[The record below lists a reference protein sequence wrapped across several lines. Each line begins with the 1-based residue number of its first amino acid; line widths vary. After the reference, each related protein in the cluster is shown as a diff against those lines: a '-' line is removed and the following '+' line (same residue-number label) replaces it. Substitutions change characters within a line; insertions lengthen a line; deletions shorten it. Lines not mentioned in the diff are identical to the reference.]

1 MSAKRALIVDDS
13 RSARVIL
20 GRMLEGF
27 GIQSDAVESAEQAF
41 EHLRHS
47 RPDVVFMDHLMPGM
61 DGFAAVKILKANPE
75 TATIPVLM
83 YTSQEGELY
92 MGQARA
98 LGAVGVLPKT
108 VKPVDLTRLLHQLHL
123 LPDRR
128 QETAPIDAAI
138 VNPPPRPAPQPESD
152 WAAQRLQE
160 AELRNYISNSF
171 EALARRIATDFK
183 AALSAPPLTETQ
195 TLAPTTESSRKSRR
209 LWTAGA
215 AAAVLLAVFVY
226 LNQRVFSA
234 LRDMNASHVQLAAQ
248 LANQQQQVSELRGA
262 LRQFQNS
269 AAPAA
274 ATSSEAV
281 LLQTEIV
288 PYGETPLAGARLER
302 LRSIVERL
310 RTQNT
315 GGVLRLDHYVADY
328 CLSGNATEGYSLAM
342 EDLPARRCDVI
353 GNPFE
358 EGLSSA
364 QQSSVAFANYMNTI
378 PSITAGALRV
388 EVNNAGRRPAV
399 AYPPQS
405 DALPAGEWNR
415 IAVLNNR
422 LEYSLVPAE

>member
-41 EHLRHS
+41 EHLQHS
-47 RPDVVFMDHLMPGM
+47 RPDVIFMDHLMPGM

-138 VNPPPRPAPQPESD
+138 VNPPPPRPTPPEPD

-171 EALARRIATDFK
+171 EALA
-183 AALSAPPLTETQ
+183 
-195 TLAPTTESSRKSRR
+195 
-209 LWTAGA
+209 
-215 AAAVLLAVFVY
+215 LLV
-226 LNQRVFSA
+226 R
-234 LRDMNASHVQLAAQ
+234 
-248 LANQQQQVSELRGA
+248 
-262 LRQFQNS
+262 
-269 AAPAA
+269 
-274 ATSSEAV
+274 
-281 LLQTEIV
+281 
-288 PYGETPLAGARLER
+288 
-302 LRSIVERL
+302 
-310 RTQNT
+310 
-315 GGVLRLDHYVADY
+315 
-328 CLSGNATEGYSLAM
+328 
-342 EDLPARRCDVI
+342 
-353 GNPFE
+353 
-358 EGLSSA
+358 
-364 QQSSVAFANYMNTI
+364 
-378 PSITAGALRV
+378 
-388 EVNNAGRRPAV
+388 
-399 AYPPQS
+399 
-405 DALPAGEWNR
+405 
-415 IAVLNNR
+415 
-422 LEYSLVPAE
+422 